1 MSLYYFGKTAV
12 WLQFIQM
19 CGVHPILLYFL
30 HSYIK
35 LACLIAGEIHKHVR

>member
-1 MSLYYFGKTAV
+1 MSLYYFGKIAV

-19 CGVHPILLYFL
+19 CGVQILLYFL

-35 LACLIAGEIHKHVR
+35 LTCLIAGEIHKRVH